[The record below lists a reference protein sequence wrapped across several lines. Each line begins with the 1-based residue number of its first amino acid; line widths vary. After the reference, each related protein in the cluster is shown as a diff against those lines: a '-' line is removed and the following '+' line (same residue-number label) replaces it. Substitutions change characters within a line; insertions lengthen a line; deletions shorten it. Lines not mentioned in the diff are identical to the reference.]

1 ARELAGGA
9 PVLADAPPPDARFAP
24 LPAAASRAPSYERW
38 RKQLATRLHRARPL
52 RLLACADPRL
62 VSTPGEDEGAFRVRL
77 REALHEAR
85 DAERERLRARYAPRL
100 ARLRDRI
107 AAAEQRLAREQEQYS
122 QRKVQAAISI
132 GASLVGALFG
142 RKLGSASNLGRA
154 TTAARGV
161 GRIADE
167 RGDVAR
173 AQEGLEAL
181 REQLAGLERE
191 LAEELARLE
200 EPRDA
205 ATLALEERL
214 AAPRKSDLDVRPLVL
229 MWMDARL

>member
-24 LPAAASRAPSYERW
+24 LPAVAARAPSYERW

-62 VSTPGEDEGAFRVRL
+62 VSAPGEDEGAFRVRL
-77 REALHEAR
+77 REALRDAR
-85 DAERERLRARYAPRL
+85 DAELERLRARFAPQL

-132 GASLVGALFG
+132 GASVVGALFG
-142 RKLGSASNLGRA
+142 RKLGSATNVGRA

-167 RGDVAR
+167 RSDVAR
-173 AQEGLEAL
+173 AQEGLETL
-181 REQLAGLERE
+181 REQLAA
-191 LAEELARLE
+191 LARALAGELARRPA
-200 EPRDA
+200 PRDV
-205 ATLALEERL
+205 AT
-214 AAPRKSDLDVRPLVL
+214 
-229 MWMDARL
+229 